1 MKFHDSVCGAALLAL
16 AVFIFAYALT
26 IPPMPGQQYGADVFP
41 RMVAIGLGA
50 FSLMLVWRGWKYS
63 PPGTSW
69 LTIAP
74 WARDPRT
81 RGNFILAFVL
91 TIGYVLLD
99 DIVGFIP
106 LGIVILMVL
115 FLRQG
120 VAWRKGALIAVATV
134 VVTQFLFGNLLRVP
148 LPRGLLTDF
157 LW

>member
-1 MKFHDSVCGAALLAL
+1 MKFHDSVCGAALFAL

-50 FSLMLVWRGWKYS
+50 FSLMLVYRGWKDT
-63 PPGTSW
+63 PKGTPW

-91 TIGYVLLD
+91 TIAYVVLD
-99 DIVGFIP
+99 EEVGFIP
-106 LGIVILMVL
+106 LGIAILMVL
-115 FLRQG
+115 FIRQG
-120 VAWRKGALIAVATV
+120 VNWRRSATIAVATV
-134 VVTQFLFGNLLRVP
+134 VITQVLFGNLLRVP
-148 LPRGLLTDF
+148 LPRGLLTGWF
-157 LW
+157 

>member
-1 MKFHDSVCGAALLAL
+1 MKFHDSVCGAALFAL

-50 FSLMLVWRGWKYS
+50 FSLMLVYRGWKDT
-63 PPGTSW
+63 PKGTPW

-91 TIGYVLLD
+91 TIAYVLLD
-99 DIVGFIP
+99 EEVGFIP
-106 LGIVILMVL
+106 LGIAILMVL
-115 FLRQG
+115 FIRQG
-120 VAWRKGALIAVATV
+120 VNWRRSATIAVATV
-134 VVTQFLFGNLLRVP
+134 VITQVLFGNLLRVP
-148 LPRGLLTDF
+148 LPRGLLTGWF
-157 LW
+157 